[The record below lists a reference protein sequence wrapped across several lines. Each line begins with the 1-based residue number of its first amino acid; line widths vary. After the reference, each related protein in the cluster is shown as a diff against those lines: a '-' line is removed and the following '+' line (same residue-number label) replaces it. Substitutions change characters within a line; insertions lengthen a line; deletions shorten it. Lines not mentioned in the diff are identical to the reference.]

1 MPKKIF
7 VKGAQALLRHELRV
21 LLNEEALP
29 FVDKSEAAGTHFLDD
44 NYRLELC
51 IMEASMLH
59 PLAFASSHLW
69 HRTSRVSALLEQI
82 TGNNDK

>member
-44 NYRLELC
+44 DYRLELC
-51 IMEASMLH
+51 ILEASMLQ
-59 PLAFASSHLW
+59 PLAFASSHLS
-69 HRTSRVSALLEQI
+69 HRTSGVSAPEQI
-82 TGNNDK
+82 TGNTDK